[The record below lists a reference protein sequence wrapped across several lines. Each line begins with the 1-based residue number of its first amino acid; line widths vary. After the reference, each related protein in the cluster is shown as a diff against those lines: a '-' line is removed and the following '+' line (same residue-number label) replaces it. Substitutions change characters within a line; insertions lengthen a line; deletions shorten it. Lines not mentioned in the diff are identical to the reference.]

1 MLYIK
6 SIDRLGRNYEEIQ
19 RQWRIL
25 TKDKGKEFDNMTVKE
40 FILRAME
47 YEPIPETTAQKIL
60 KRILILLGFG
70 MQKELPESSQ
80 KAP

>member
-1 MLYIK
+1 
-6 SIDRLGRNYEEIQ
+6 
-19 RQWRIL
+19 
-25 TKDKGKEFDNMTVKE
+25 MTVKE
-40 FILRAME
+40 FILRAMG
-47 YEPIPETTAQKIL
+47 YEPISETTAQKSL

>member
-1 MLYIK
+1 
-6 SIDRLGRNYEEIQ
+6 
-19 RQWRIL
+19 
-25 TKDKGKEFDNMTVKE
+25 MTVKD

-47 YEPIPETTAQKIL
+47 YETMSETTAQKIL

-70 MQKELPESSQ
+70 MQKELPESNQ